1 MIPKSGGDYAY
12 ILTAFGGLPAF
23 LFLWVAM
30 LVIVPTGNAI
40 LGLTF
45 SYYLL
50 QPFYPGCEP
59 PDLAV
64 RLMSAAVIGKLNY
77 VVDTLFKVV

>member
-1 MIPKSGGDYAY
+1 MIPKSGGDFAY
-12 ILTAFGGLPAF
+12 ILASFGGLPAF
-23 LFLWVAM
+23 LYLWVA
-30 LVIVPTGNAI
+30 LLIIVPTGNAI

-50 QPFYPGCEP
+50 QPFWPNCEP

-64 RLMSAAVIGKLNY
+64 RLISAAVIGKHLN
-77 VVDTLFKVV
+77 